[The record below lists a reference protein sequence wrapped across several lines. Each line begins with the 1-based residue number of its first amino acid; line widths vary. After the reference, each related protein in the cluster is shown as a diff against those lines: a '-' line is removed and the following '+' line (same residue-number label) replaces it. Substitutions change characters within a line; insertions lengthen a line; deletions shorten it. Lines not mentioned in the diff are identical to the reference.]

1 MANIRDIRRR
11 IRSARSI
18 QQITRAMK
26 FVSAA
31 RLRKAQDRVIAARP
45 YARPMLA
52 VLNSLAARV
61 PEQAHPLLAVR
72 GNENIELVVISADRG
87 LCGAYNTNIARQ
99 AVEFLNAHSGSNV
112 ELNILGKRARDFFR
126 RRPYRVRHE
135 ATNVL
140 QSPGFADAA
149 AIAKDLIDEFISGRK
164 DQIWLVYNEFKSVVQ
179 QRIVLEPLLPIK
191 RLEHAEAAGSNEY
204 LAGSSEYLYDE
215 RPEKVFANLLPRHVE
230 AQVFRAL
237 LEASAAEHGAR
248 MAAMEAATNNASEMI
263 EGLTLYANKVRQ
275 AGITRELIEVVSGAV
290 STE

>member
-11 IRSARSI
+11 IRSAKNI

-45 YARPMLA
+45 YARQMIA
-52 VLNSLAARV
+52 VLNSLATRV
-61 PEQAHPLLAVR
+61 PEQAHPLLARR
-72 GNENIELVVISADRG
+72 GDDKIELVVITADRG
-87 LCGAYNTNIARQ
+87 LCGAYNTNIIRHAL
-99 AVEFLNAHSGSNV
+99 EFLVQHSDREM

-126 RRPYRVRHE
+126 RRPYAVRHE
-135 ATNVL
+135 AIGVL
-140 QSPGFADAA
+140 QKPSFADAA
-149 AIAKDLIDEFISGRK
+149 AIAKDLIDEFVKGEK

-179 QRIVLEPLLPIK
+179 QRVVVEPLLPIR
-191 RLEHAEAAGSNEY
+191 RLEHPDDAGRQ
-204 LAGSSEYLYDE
+204 EYLYDE
-215 RPEKVFANLLPRHVE
+215 PPEKIFSNLLPRHVE

-237 LEASAAEHGAR
+237 LEAAASEQGAR
-248 MAAMEAATNNASEMI
+248 MTAMEAATNNAAEMI

-275 AGITRELIEVVSGAV
+275 AGITRELIEVVSGAA